1 MNQLMIVAGLGFCA
15 AAYAAGPVILF
26 EPKVGQFRE
35 AATAAQALIPSVE
48 VDIAD
53 ADAAGKLAE
62 ATVVIAIG
70 QKAFQVAVERA
81 PKAPIV
87 FCLAL
92 GVTREQ
98 LKDNITGVPFE
109 PDPLVS
115 VGMLQEVAPGAK
127 RIGMI
132 YNPAASEWFA
142 SEALRA
148 SNAAG
153 MTLIT
158 RAAANP
164 QEARDA
170 AKVMLQISQALWL
183 PPDPKLFPKDLV
195 LFFLTSSAERS
206 KPVFGFLD
214 SMAQSGAL
222 ASLVTDFAESG
233 RRAGRLA
240 AEIASR
246 PEGHRLPVPAPTWAP
261 GKLILNMKTAE
272 TLNIKPTSAALTAAA
287 QVVK

>member
-1 MNQLMIVAGLGFCA
+1 MNKRMLVAGLVVCA
-15 AAYAAGPVILF
+15 AAHAAGPVILF

-35 AATAAQALIPSVE
+35 AATAAQALLPSLE
-48 VDIAD
+48 VDV
-53 ADAAGKLAE
+53 ADAAALGKLSE

-70 QKAFQVAVERA
+70 QRAFQLAVEKV
-81 PKAPIV
+81 PKSPIV

-98 LKDNITGVPFE
+98 LKENITGVPFE

-115 VGMLQEVAPGAK
+115 VAMLQEVAPGAK

-153 MTLIT
+153 VTLVLRT
-158 RAAANP
+158 AASP

-170 AKVMLQISQALWL
+170 SKVMLQVSQALWL

-195 LFFLTSSAERS
+195 LFFLTASAERS
-206 KPVFGFLD
+206 KPVIGFLD

-222 ASLVTDFAESG
+222 AALVTDFAESG

-240 AEIASR
+240 AEINSR

-261 GKLILNMKTAE
+261 GKLILNLKTAE
-272 TLNIKPTSAALTAAA
+272 TLNIKPTPAAETQAS
-287 QVVK
+287 QVLK